1 MQHYLRSTT
10 KLKRTTKM
18 GKTEINQQDQGFAY
32 QVGKDIAQLQ
42 EAVAVLQTATTDQQG
57 KKQWV
62 QKVTAKPGTVFGG
75 MVKIKV
81 NPNLVNKICAVKLG
95 DYSPTFE
102 QLGEY
107 FETSKNE
114 DAFPI
119 YFVALADQ
127 EGHVDFETEVG

>member
-1 MQHYLRSTT
+1 
-10 KLKRTTKM
+10 M

-42 EAVAVLQTATTDQQG
+42 EAVAVLQAVAAPSNIAPKT
-57 KKQWV
+57 QWV

-107 FETSKNE
+107 FETPKNE

-119 YFVALADQ
+119 YFIALADQ
-127 EGHVDFETEVG
+127 KIVDFETEVE

>member
-1 MQHYLRSTT
+1 ME
-10 KLKRTTKM
+10 KL
-18 GKTEINQQDQGFAY
+18 EINQQDQGFAY

-42 EAVAVLQTATTDQQG
+42 EAVAALQTAATAQQG
-57 KKQWV
+57 TKTQWV

-127 EGHVDFETEVG
+127 HEHVDFETEVE

>member
-1 MQHYLRSTT
+1 ME
-10 KLKRTTKM
+10 KL
-18 GKTEINQQDQGFAY
+18 EINQQDQGFAY
-32 QVGKDIAQLQ
+32 QVGKDITQLQ
-42 EAVAVLQTATTDQQG
+42 EAVAALQAAATAQQG
-57 KKQWV
+57 TKTQWV

-127 EGHVDFETEVG
+127 HEHVDFETEVE

>member
-1 MQHYLRSTT
+1 ME
-10 KLKRTTKM
+10 KL
-18 GKTEINQQDQGFAY
+18 EINQQDQGFAY

-42 EAVAVLQTATTDQQG
+42 ESVAALQTAATAQQG
-57 KKQWV
+57 TKTQWV

-75 MVKIKV
+75 MTQIKV

-107 FETSKNE
+107 FETQKNE
-114 DAFPI
+114 DSFPI
-119 YFVALADQ
+119 YFIALADQ
-127 EGHVDFETEVG
+127 HEHVDFETEVE

>member
-1 MQHYLRSTT
+1 
-10 KLKRTTKM
+10 M

-42 EAVAVLQTATTDQQG
+42 EAVAVLQAVAAPSNIAPKT
-57 KKQWV
+57 QWV

-107 FETSKNE
+107 FETPKNE

-127 EGHVDFETEVG
+127 HEHVDFETEVE

>member
-1 MQHYLRSTT
+1 
-10 KLKRTTKM
+10 M

-107 FETSKNE
+107 FETQKNE
-114 DAFPI
+114 DSFPI
-119 YFVALADQ
+119 YFIALADQ
-127 EGHVDFETEVG
+127 EEHVDFVSEVE

>member
-1 MQHYLRSTT
+1 M
-10 KLKRTTKM
+10 
-18 GKTEINQQDQGFAY
+18 
-32 QVGKDIAQLQ
+32 
-42 EAVAVLQTATTDQQG
+42 
-57 KKQWV
+57 
-62 QKVTAKPGTVFGG
+62 TAKPGTVFGG

-127 EGHVDFETEVG
+127 EGHVDFVSEVEW

>member
-1 MQHYLRSTT
+1 ME
-10 KLKRTTKM
+10 KL
-18 GKTEINQQDQGFAY
+18 EINQQDQAFAY

-42 EAVAVLQTATTDQQG
+42 EAVAALQAAATAQQG
-57 KKQWV
+57 RKTQWV

-107 FETSKNE
+107 FETQKNE
-114 DAFPI
+114 DSFPI
-119 YFVALADQ
+119 YFIALADQ
-127 EGHVDFETEVG
+127 EEHVDFVSEVE

>member
-1 MQHYLRSTT
+1 ME
-10 KLKRTTKM
+10 KL
-18 GKTEINQQDQGFAY
+18 EINKQDQGFAY

-42 EAVAVLQTATTDQQG
+42 ETVAALQAAVIAQQG
-57 KKQWV
+57 KKNQLV

-107 FETSKNE
+107 FETQKNE
-114 DAFPI
+114 DSFPI
-119 YFVALADQ
+119 YFIALADQ
-127 EGHVDFETEVG
+127 EGHVDFETEVE

>member
-1 MQHYLRSTT
+1 ME
-10 KLKRTTKM
+10 KL
-18 GKTEINQQDQGFAY
+18 EINQQDQGFAY
-32 QVGKDIAQLQ
+32 QVGKDITQLQ
-42 EAVAVLQTATTDQQG
+42 EAVAALQTAATAQQ
-57 KKQWV
+57 KQWV

-107 FETSKNE
+107 FETPKNE

-119 YFVALADQ
+119 YLVALADQ
-127 EGHVDFETEVG
+127 EGHVDFVSEVE

>member
-1 MQHYLRSTT
+1 
-10 KLKRTTKM
+10 M

-57 KKQWV
+57 KKQQE
-62 QKVTAKPGTVFGG
+62 QKVTAKSGTVFDG

-107 FETSKNE
+107 FETPKNE
-114 DAFPI
+114 DFFPI
-119 YFVALADQ
+119 YFIALADQ
-127 EGHVDFETEVG
+127 HEHVDFVSEVE

>member
-1 MQHYLRSTT
+1 ME
-10 KLKRTTKM
+10 KL
-18 GKTEINQQDQGFAY
+18 EINQQGQGFAY

-42 EAVAVLQTATTDQQG
+42 ETVAALQAAATDQQG

-75 MVKIKV
+75 MTQIKV

-95 DYSPTFE
+95 HYSPTFE
-102 QLGEY
+102 QLDEY
-107 FETSKNE
+107 FETPKNE

-119 YFVALADQ
+119 YFIALADQ
-127 EGHVDFETEVG
+127 EGHVDFETEVE

>member
-1 MQHYLRSTT
+1 
-10 KLKRTTKM
+10 M

-75 MVKIKV
+75 MVNIKV
-81 NPNLVNKICAVKLG
+81 HPKLVNKICAVKQG
-95 DYSPTFE
+95 NYSPTFE

-107 FETSKNE
+107 FEAPKNE

-127 EGHVDFETEVG
+127 EGQGECVSGVE